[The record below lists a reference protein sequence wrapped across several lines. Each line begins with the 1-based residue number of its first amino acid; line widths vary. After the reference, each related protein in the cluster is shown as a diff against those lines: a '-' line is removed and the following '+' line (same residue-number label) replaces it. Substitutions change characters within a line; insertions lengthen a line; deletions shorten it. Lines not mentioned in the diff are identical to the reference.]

1 MAQNEKR
8 RQKTILRKRK
18 KVKERK
24 RSLSHST
31 NSDSF
36 SNKMKLVRNAKNLPV
51 YECLI
56 SDNWKDSGLARILLS
71 RKQPNNESIIGVFLV
86 DVYCLGLKN
95 TFCNSNIAIGDYQ
108 NLKLKM
114 FQESSPIVCHSGLAN
129 RIIYGAI
136 EYAKKLGF
144 EPQKDFSLSQF
155 VLDETSDMDLSFD
168 IEFGKD
174 GKPLY
179 ISGPDDNT
187 DYIIK
192 KLIKNVGEGNFD
204 YLVTL

>member
-1 MAQNEKR
+1 ME
-8 RQKTILRKRK
+8 
-18 KVKERK
+18 
-24 RSLSHST
+24 
-31 NSDSF
+31 
-36 SNKMKLVRNAKNLPV
+36 
-51 YECLI
+51 
-56 SDNWKDSGLARILLS
+56 
-71 RKQPNNESIIGVFLV
+71 
-86 DVYCLGLKN
+86 
-95 TFCNSNIAIGDYQ
+95 
-108 NLKLKM
+108 
-114 FQESSPIVCHSGLAN
+114 
-129 RIIYGAI
+129 
-136 EYAKKLGF
+136 F